1 MTLLAALIGAAI
13 GVSLGMLGGGG
24 SILAVPALVYALGQP
39 VRDAVPTSLL
49 VVAGSAAAGALSH
62 LRAGKVPWRSALLFG
77 SAGIGG
83 SFAGAWVNRRLDEN
97 ALLIGF
103 GIMML
108 VAATAM
114 LRKRGRQEDEA
125 AARSCENA
133 WRERPAMVL
142 LVGLGVGVLT
152 GLFGVGGGFI
162 LVPAWTLAMGCPV
175 RVSVGASLLVIVL
188 NSAGALVAHAGFGSI
203 DMGVAGPFTVAA
215 VVGAIVG
222 ERIGERVAGPRLSR
236 WFAYL
241 VVGVA
246 LFVLAQVLFLD
257 GPTTT

>member
-1 MTLLAALIGAAI
+1 
-13 GVSLGMLGGGG
+13 MLGGGG

-49 VVAGSAAAGALSH
+49 VVGGSAAAGALSH

-77 SAGIGG
+77 AAGIGG
-83 SFAGAWVNRRLDEN
+83 SFAGAWLNRRLDEN

-103 GIMML
+103 AILML

-114 LRKRGRQEDEA
+114 LRNQGRREDAA

-133 WRERPAMVL
+133 WRERPVMVI

-175 RVSVGASLLVIVL
+175 QVSVGASLLVIVL

-203 DMGVAGPFTVAA
+203 DMSIAVPFTVAA
-215 VVGAIVG
+215 VMGAIAG
-222 ERIGERVAGPRLSR
+222 ERVGERVAGPRLSR

-246 LFVLAQVLFLD
+246 LFVLAQVLVLD
-257 GPTTT
+257 SSTTT

>member
-1 MTLLAALIGAAI
+1 MTLMAALTGGVI

-24 SILAVPALVYALGQP
+24 SILAVPALVYVLGQP
-39 VRDAVPTSLL
+39 VRDAVPMSLL
-49 VVAGSAAAGALSH
+49 AVGGSAAAGALSH
-62 LRAGKVPWRSALLFG
+62 LRTGKVPWRSALLFG

-83 SFAGAWVNRRLDEN
+83 SFAGVWVNQRLDEN

-103 GIMML
+103 AILML
-108 VAATAM
+108 AAATVM
-114 LRKRGRQEDEA
+114 LRKRDRHEDDA

-133 WRERPAMVL
+133 WRERPTMVF
-142 LVGLGVGVLT
+142 LVGLGVGALT

-162 LVPAWTLAMGCPV
+162 LVPAWTIAMGCPV

-188 NSAGALVAHAGFGSI
+188 NSAGALVAHAGTGSI
-203 DMGVAGPFTVAA
+203 DMGVAVPFALAA
-215 VVGAIVG
+215 VIGAIAG

-236 WFAYL
+236 WFAFL

-246 LFVLAQVLFLD
+246 LFVLAQVLFLQNA
-257 GPTTT
+257 TTT